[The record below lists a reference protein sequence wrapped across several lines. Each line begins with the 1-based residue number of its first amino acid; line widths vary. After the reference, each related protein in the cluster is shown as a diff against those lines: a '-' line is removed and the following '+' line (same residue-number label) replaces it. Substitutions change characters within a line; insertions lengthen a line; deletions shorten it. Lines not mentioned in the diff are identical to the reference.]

1 MFSVRAA
8 YRRLRREARDA
19 LELVLLPGLAAVLPW
34 RCCFWIFKK
43 LARQPWLYRES
54 SEKALTEARQR
65 GWVQD
70 SQRWLTERRLTT
82 LVDHADH
89 YLARTR
95 SNAWLRRHVDVV
107 GDWGMARQAGV
118 LMTFHW
124 GAGLWSLRHARAAGL
139 RPHML
144 VAAVEGVPFAGRAVL
159 HRYIRARMVTVEQA
173 EGNPVIYVPG
183 SMRALLD
190 ALQKHDQV
198 LAVMDVP
205 SDQVN
210 TTKPVLLLGVPVQM
224 PSVLPRLAVEKKLP
238 VTVFVMG
245 LDLDTGRR
253 FLRLKPLGVH
263 ADADEL
269 AAAIFSQLDQIMRER
284 PAAWHL
290 WSESERFFR

>member
-118 LMTFHW
+118 LMTFT
-124 GAGLWSLRHARAAGL
+124 GERACGRCDMRGL
-139 RPHML
+139 RGCVRTCWLRPWKVCHL
-144 VAAVEGVPFAGRAVL
+144 PGVRCCTGIFGR
-159 HRYIRARMVTVEQA
+159 
-173 EGNPVIYVPG
+173 G
-183 SMRALLD
+183 
-190 ALQKHDQV
+190 
-198 LAVMDVP
+198 
-205 SDQVN
+205 
-210 TTKPVLLLGVPVQM
+210 
-224 PSVLPRLAVEKKLP
+224 
-238 VTVFVMG
+238 
-245 LDLDTGRR
+245 
-253 FLRLKPLGVH
+253 
-263 ADADEL
+263 
-269 AAAIFSQLDQIMRER
+269 
-284 PAAWHL
+284 W
-290 WSESERFFR
+290 